1 MGFLDNLENDLKALE
16 GRETFADPAQE
27 QRRRE
32 AERERALAIAPY
44 AERLKSGPFTD
55 ALLGQATQAG
65 FRARTKVNFTWLDG
79 ALRLEARGRRL
90 ELRPTAEGV
99 VAVLFEDNAERATQ
113 PVDLDGDPAAL
124 VKLLLEAS

>member
-32 AERERALAIAPY
+32 AERARALAIAPY
-44 AERLKSGPFTD
+44 AERLKSGAFTD

-99 VAVLFEDNAERATQ
+99 VAVLFEDNAERSTL